1 MLYGNGSPPVFA
13 FASASASAIVSRSH
27 SVLSVGF
34 VLTSYLGSDP
44 ASQFDDAFN
53 ILSWWHDHKRTYHV
67 LSILAKDILIVPIS
81 IISSESVFSL
91 ASRVIEEQR

>member
-13 FASASASAIVSRSH
+13 FASASAIVSRAH

-81 IISSESVFSL
+81 IISLESVFSL